1 VASIAVPFSFVA
13 FAVHRF
19 CIVMHHR
26 NSLFKK
32 KRWTAMCIIG
42 FWIVEL
48 ILSLPF
54 IGEYD
59 ECCSIK
65 VWMGFYAFITVV
77 IIPMS
82 IIGALDIQMFMP
94 VRNST
99 RRIQPQ
105 HINAG
110 VGGINNHK
118 VKITRRDISL
128 LKHMIFTF
136 LVFIVGWTPVL
147 LLSLIDSITPGH
159 IF

>member
-1 VASIAVPFSFVA
+1 
-13 FAVHRF
+13 
-19 CIVMHHR
+19 
-26 NSLFKK
+26 
-32 KRWTAMCIIG
+32 
-42 FWIVEL
+42 
-48 ILSLPF
+48 
-54 IGEYD
+54 
-59 ECCSIK
+59 
-65 VWMGFYAFITVV
+65 MGFYTFITVV

-82 IIGALDIQMFMP
+82 IIGALDIQMFML

-99 RRIQPQ
+99 RRIQLQ

-110 VGGINNHK
+110 VGGINNHQ

-128 LKHMIFTF
+128 LKRMIFTF